1 MEQDIR
7 REMVKLYWRGG
18 LLDMSLNQICAE
30 LNASLHIDNVKQYR
44 EIIVNLLEDT
54 VFELYD

>member
-7 REMVKLYWRGG
+7 RELVKLYWRGG
-18 LLDMSLNQICAE
+18 MMEMSLNQICDQ
-30 LNASLHIDNVKQYR
+30 LNESLCIDNVR
-44 EIIVNLLEDT
+44 THRHVIIDLLEDT